1 MGGLYFIVPA
11 LLTIFLSFLIVRAA
25 AIALMMTGLDEK
37 RSKFQALSAFTG
49 TGFTTK
55 EAESVL
61 NNPLRRRIVS
71 WLMIMGNAGIVA
83 VIITA
88 TSSIVTSKGYSLPIS
103 VILLATGIFIIYKI
117 ASRKGFIKRW
127 ESYVEDKLAKL
138 SAFEEGTTEDLLHLI
153 EGYGLVKIIVLEESQ
168 LIGQTIAEH
177 KLTDKGMLVLGIERD
192 KQWIPIPKAKE
203 VIKEG
208 DKLVLY
214 GPLDILKSEF
224 RDY

>member
-1 MGGLYFIVPA
+1 
-11 LLTIFLSFLIVRAA
+11 
-25 AIALMMTGLDEK
+25 
-37 RSKFQALSAFTG
+37 
-49 TGFTTK
+49 
-55 EAESVL
+55 
-61 NNPLRRRIVS
+61 
-71 WLMIMGNAGIVA
+71 MGNAGIVA

-127 ESYVEDKLAKL
+127 ESYVEDKLAKS

-224 RDY
+224 RKH